1 MPTAKSKKAVT
12 PIRRSRKA
20 ASSNHIVPLA
30 TSGAKSHNVCHSC
43 HLLPTGSIE
52 LMALLLVL
60 VFSLSAVL
68 FTSVY
73 ALQVEQSKVTQLEAQ
88 IQ

>member
-1 MPTAKSKKAVT
+1 MQHSQQTQLILSF
-12 PIRRSRKA
+12 
-20 ASSNHIVPLA
+20 LA
-30 TSGAKSHNVCHSC
+30 GIAGA
-43 HLLPTGSIE
+43 
-52 LMALLLVL
+52 ALLLVL